1 MSTILINTKGS
12 TTENSINV
20 LTPGKDEK
28 SEIELPNEDV
38 KPVLASNGIIDV
50 VNSFSWY
57 SGPPAGR
64 AALDKIPCAFLI
76 EREQKLSSLISGAI
90 YYLNASAKGIDAAL
104 QSAEKAPML
113 KSLLS
118 KLNVGG
124 NNSFANK
131 MKNLAGNIAGDVTLD
146 AQLLTS
152 HNLKSLQGIY
162 LTKET
167 GFQYRLPFY
176 NSTHAFQQSWGD
188 RQKDN
193 LLTGIVDAG
202 TEIVEN
208 VSGYVNIAQPGVYIE
223 KPKYFNTA
231 ETGESREITFP
242 LINTINRHSRSAV
255 QANYEL
261 LWLLTFQNR
270 PYKTS
275 FSRTPPPK
283 LYSIS
288 VPGQFSFP
296 YAYINNMQVEFLG
309 TTRRTSVTIPTL
321 GADNKIGS
329 KSIRVPVPEAYN
341 VSITFTS
348 LIGEY
353 GNTMMSD
360 AVNPSISQNGRVT
373 FGSI

>member
-12 TTENSINV
+12 TTEDTINV

-28 SEIELPNEDV
+28 SKITLPNEDV
-38 KPVLASNGIIDV
+38 KPVLKSTGIIDV

-57 SGPPAGR
+57 AGPKASP

-104 QSAEKAPML
+104 KTAQQAPML

-118 KLNVGG
+118 NLNVGSD
-124 NNSFANK
+124 SFANK
-131 MKNLAGNIAGDVTLD
+131 MKTLAGNVAGDVALD

-176 NSTHAFQQSWGD
+176 NSSHSFQQGWGD

-242 LINTINRHSRSAV
+242 LINTINRHGRSAV

-283 LYSIS
+283 LYTIS

-296 YAYINNMQVEFLG
+296 YAYISNMQVEFLG
-309 TTRRTSVTIPTL
+309 TTRRSNVTIPTL
-321 GADNKIGS
+321 GVDNKVGS

-360 AVNPSISQNGRVT
+360 AVNPSIQNGKIT

>member
-1 MSTILINTKGS
+1 MSTILINTERSK
-12 TTENSINV
+12 TETEINV
-20 LTPGKDEK
+20 FTPGKDTK
-28 SEIELPNEDV
+28 STITLPNEDV

-57 SGPPAGR
+57 AGPPLSH
-64 AALDKIPCAFLI
+64 AALNKIPCAFLI
-76 EREQKLSSLISGAI
+76 EREQKLSSLISGAL
-90 YYLNASAKGIDAAL
+90 YYLNASAKGIDAAIKTA
-104 QSAEKAPML
+104 QQAPML

-118 KLNVGG
+118 KLNVGD
-124 NNSFANK
+124 SLAKK
-131 MKNLAGNIAGDVTLD
+131 MKALAGSVAGNLTVDT
-146 AQLLTS
+146 QLLTS

-176 NSTHAFQQSWGD
+176 NSSHSFQQGWGD

-231 ETGESREITFP
+231 ESGESREITFP
-242 LINTINRHSRSAV
+242 LINTINRHGRSAV

-283 LYSIS
+283 LYTIS

-296 YAYINNMQVEFLG
+296 YAYISNMQVEFLG
-309 TTRRTSVTIPTL
+309 TTRRTNVTIPTL
-321 GADNKIGS
+321 GAGDKIS
-329 KSIRVPVPEAYN
+329 PKSINVPVPEAYN

-360 AVNPSISQNGRVT
+360 AVNPSISKNGGVT